1 MVGVLIIFGIKMIEN
16 EYNNFW
22 SSNNEVRTRKLIK
35 VGDYKYTICI
45 QEKEFENN
53 MRNNFWSKGNEYYKS
68 RSNIIWITRK
78 DCRIFGVVIKK

>member
-1 MVGVLIIFGIKMIEN
+1 MDEVRERSEIMVGVLMIFGIKMIEN

-45 QEKEFENN
+45 
-53 MRNNFWSKGNEYYKS
+53 
-68 RSNIIWITRK
+68 
-78 DCRIFGVVIKK
+78 